1 MKDEF
6 DQIAEDYLGTFTTDE
21 GKRVYEDLKRAY
33 YYRSSFDTDP
43 YKTAYQEGQ
52 RSVIIRLINLMSKK
66 EQL

>member
-43 YKTAYQEGQ
+43 YKTAY
-52 RSVIIRLINLMSKK
+52 IRLINLMSKK